1 MFHIRVRLCVIL
13 LLACYALPLAA
24 QQPAAAAANVT
35 VPPLVRFT
43 GVLKD
48 VNGKPLSGTVGV
60 TFYLYKDS
68 HDGAPLWMET
78 QNVLPDRT
86 GHYSVMLGSTNSQG
100 LPADLFVN
108 GEARWLGAQ
117 VQGQEEQPR
126 VLLLSVPYALKAADA
141 ETIGGKPAS
150 AFMLATPQ
158 AEPGTLTTGLQRN
171 GGITPAVIGG
181 GTVNFIPIWKTG
193 TKLGNSILFQG
204 GVNVGVGTTTP
215 NAKLEV
221 GAAGEGSLA
230 LRLDSGPNSFL
241 DITPT
246 NSGGKFQTVFDT
258 VNGRDIGFAGR
269 THNVGIG
276 TTAPNFGKL
285 QIYKTGGV
293 PALTIDGGS
302 PENNYHLDLVPFSPG
317 SGVVDYTFV
326 TKREDQGLSSNVL
339 TLTQPTLSTSFCN
352 GCVGVGTTTPNA
364 KLEVGAAGEG
374 SLALRLDSGP
384 NAFLDITPT
393 NTGGKF
399 QTVFD
404 PVNNRD
410 IAFAGGT
417 QNVGIGT
424 TSPAN
429 KLDVVGGHISVGG
442 SRALSCSRSCGAIG
456 SISSGGIS
464 TYSTGSVA
472 APAGYS
478 LTGCSA
484 YWASSTACSTIQYP
498 TTANITALDDGAGAC
513 HALGYNGSG
522 STLMSCACVTACEL
536 P

>member
-1 MFHIRVRLCVIL
+1 MFRMRVRLCVIL
-13 LLACYALPLAA
+13 LLACFPLPSSA
-24 QQPAAAAANVT
+24 QQPAAAAAGVA
-35 VPPLVRFT
+35 VPPLVRFS

-48 VNGKPLSGTVGV
+48 VNDKPLSGTVGV

-68 HDGAPLWMET
+68 QGGAPLWMET

-86 GHYSVMLGSTNSQG
+86 GHYSVMLGSGNSQG
-100 LPADLFVN
+100 LPTDLFVN

-158 AEPGTLTTGLQRN
+158 AEVGTL
-171 GGITPAVIGG
+171 PAGSQKSGRIAQSNIGG
-181 GTVNFIPIWKTG
+181 TGTANFIPIWKTT
-193 TKLGNSILFQG
+193 TKLGNSILFQSG
-204 GVNVGVGTTTP
+204 ANVGLGTTTP
-215 NAKLEV
+215 NAKFESV
-221 GAAGEGSLA
+221 VPSDGTLA

-241 DITPT
+241 DITPVT
-246 NSGGKFQTVFDT
+246 NGSRVQTQLST
-258 VNGRDIGFAGR
+258 ANNRDLIFLPGTG
-269 THNVGIG
+269 NVGIG
-276 TTAPNFGKL
+276 QNL
-285 QIYKTGGV
+285 
-293 PALTIDGGS
+293 
-302 PENNYHLDLVPFSPG
+302 
-317 SGVVDYTFV
+317 
-326 TKREDQGLSSNVL
+326 
-339 TLTQPTLSTSFCN
+339 PT
-352 GCVGVGTTTPNA
+352 A
-364 KLEVGAAGEG
+364 KLEVVGPGEG
-374 SLALRLDSGP
+374 SRALRLDSGP

-404 PVNNRD
+404 AVNNRD
-410 IAFAGGT
+410 IVFAGGT

-442 SRALSCSRSCGAIG
+442 SRALTCTRSCGAIG
-456 SISSGGIS
+456 SIASGGIS

-484 YWASSTACSTIQYP
+484 YWASTTACSTIQYP

-522 STLMSCACVTACEL
+522 GTLASCACVTACEL